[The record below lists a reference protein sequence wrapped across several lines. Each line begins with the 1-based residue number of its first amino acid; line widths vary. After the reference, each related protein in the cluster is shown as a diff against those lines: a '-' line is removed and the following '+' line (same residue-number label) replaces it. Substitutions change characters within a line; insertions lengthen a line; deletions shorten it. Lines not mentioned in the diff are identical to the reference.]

1 MASLIRVIRYVTVLL
16 GVALVSSFS
25 TNAVWAQEGTQEQ
38 TGTVRLHVV
47 KAGFIV
53 GVGGGHGTLL
63 FRGNSYPL
71 SVGGVS
77 LGSLGIAG
85 ADLTGTA
92 HNLRQPADIV
102 GTYHAAGAG
111 GAFVG
116 GAAVAHL
123 VNNRGVLLDLRGVQI
138 GFQVHLGLAG
148 LSIAM
153 AHPTHHK
160 RHLNR

>member
-1 MASLIRVIRYVTVLL
+1 MLFAVAMFASISTE
-16 GVALVSSFS
+16 SS
-25 TNAVWAQEGTQEQ
+25 WAQ
-38 TGTVRLHVV
+38 TGTHASTGAVHLKVI

-53 GVGGGHGTLL
+53 GVGGGHGTLYY
-63 FRGNSYPL
+63 RGHRYPL
-71 SVGGVS
+71 SVGGVG

-85 ADLTGTA
+85 AELTGTA
-92 HNLRQPADIV
+92 DNLRHPADIA

-123 VNNRGVLLDLRGVQI
+123 RNAKGVILDLSGVQI

-148 LSIAM
+148 MTIAM
-153 AHPTHHK
+153 
-160 RHLNR
+160 R